1 MIPPTPSS
9 SPPTSQAA
17 PLERRRILPLVLI
30 AIVSNSSYS
39 CIAPILPLEM
49 DKHQIPQHWVSLIF
63 LVFPIGYLLSSLAV
77 SRLFEK
83 VGTGKVIAIG
93 MGLQSLLFF
102 WLGHVFEA
110 SLALANDH
118 NNRHHFHWDRDADRE
133 VDPDG
138 GNKSDYHYEGGERI
152 VVTGEHIR
160 DDQQNS
166 PVILTVALLTL
177 TAFLLG
183 CTTSFIATGYYSSA
197 TFLFPSQKESA
208 MSHIEMA
215 VGIGYVVGPIL
226 GSSVYD
232 SRGYASVYVGASFC
246 MAIMAFVTWNFLAP
260 CLTKKVKVCCE
271 SDDDDDDYDSVVV
284 MNLRDE
290 RVGDDLEDARVGLLA
305 GYNSLDDGDENISD
319 DGHDGMQHMSVE
331 SAPQSRDPTVPTPG
345 TTTMRQSAREKKPT
359 SFTLLKSAKITIAA
373 MTILYANLAWTFME
387 PVLAK
392 RLDNMHVKETW
403 IGVVFALTNVVYIPT
418 AFLMQYLPKRF
429 DRHSVVFLSIATT
442 PIAVLLV
449 GSNHL
454 PLLILGMIS
463 IGFFP
468 TPVWILLLPVMQE
481 DVLNMY
487 QTEDPS
493 WKKSLNDVT
502 AGIYNSFM
510 VLGQVVGYV
519 IGPQLNASVGFAV
532 TTRVVGMMIFVQSL
546 VFYFFGMGGKIC
558 SLKKGRRRVRM

>member
-1 MIPPTPSS
+1 MTPPTPPSQL
-9 SPPTSQAA
+9 PPPSTP
-17 PLERRRILPLVLI
+17 PLERRRILPLILI

-49 DKHQIPQHWVSLIF
+49 DKNQIPQHWVSLIF
-63 LVFPIGYLLSSLAV
+63 LLFPIGYSLSSLAV

-102 WLGHVFEA
+102 WLGHVFEV
-110 SLALANDH
+110 SLAITNNDYH
-118 NNRHHFHWDRDADRE
+118 WNRDDNHD

-138 GNKSDYHYEGGERI
+138 GNNSNYYYRGGERI
-152 VVTGEHIR
+152 TIAAENLQNG
-160 DDQQNS
+160 DDDNQQKI
-166 PVILTVALLTL
+166 PITLTVTMLTL

-183 CTTSFIATGYYSSA
+183 CTTSLIATGYYSSA

-215 VGIGYVVGPIL
+215 VGIGYVVGPIF
-226 GSSVYD
+226 GSSIYD
-232 SRGYASVYVGASFC
+232 SRGYTTVYVVVSFC
-246 MAIMAFVTWNFLAP
+246 MAMMAFVTWNFLAP

-271 SDDDDDDYDSVVV
+271 GGEDDEDDDDDVVV
-284 MNLRDE
+284 GGLRE
-290 RVGDDLEDARVGLLA
+290 EVVCDDLEDARVGLLA
-305 GYNSLDDGDENISD
+305 GYNSLDDGDDNITAES
-319 DGHDGMQHMSVE
+319 HDGMHHLSVE
-331 SAPQSRDPTVPTPG
+331 SAPQSQDHIISTSS
-345 TTTMRQSAREKKPT
+345 TTSMEQSRRKPT
-359 SFTLLKSAKITIAA
+359 SFTLLKSAKITIPA

-387 PVLAK
+387 PILAK
-392 RLDNMHVKETW
+392 RLDDMHVKESW
-403 IGVVFALTNVVYIPT
+403 IGVVFALTNVIYIPT

-429 DRHSVVFLSIATT
+429 DRHLVVFLSIATT

-468 TPVWILLLPVMQE
+468 TPVWISLLPVMQE
-481 DVLNMY
+481 DVLKMY
-487 QTEDPS
+487 QMEDPS
-493 WKKSLNDVT
+493 WKRSLNDVT

-519 IGPQLNASVGFAV
+519 IGPQLNGSVGFEV
-532 TTRVVGMMIFVQSL
+532 TTRVVGLMIFVQSL
-546 VFYFFGMGGKIC
+546 VFYSCGMGGKFC
-558 SLKKGRRRVRM
+558 SLKRGRRRVRM